1 MNTMRKN
8 WTLLFAFLLL
18 AGVGYGQSS
27 KKKNKK
33 KSKSEK
39 TTPRFEQQGN
49 SYAPFSPEE
58 TKEVV
63 SPAKKS
69 KKSKKKKSAYENFS
83 MTMDKKVDQFGERM
97 EANAKAEKKKQKEMK
112 KPQYSDPSY
121 FGHKRKP
128 KIRKVKNR
136 KHCKECGITH

>member
-1 MNTMRKN
+1 MHRY
-8 WTLLFAFLLL
+8 WIFLITFLIL
-18 AGVGYGQSS
+18 TKVGYGQSS
-27 KKKNKK
+27 NKKEKK

-39 TTPRFEQQGN
+39 TAPRFEQQGN
-49 SYAPFSPEE
+49 AYAPFSPEE

-63 SPAKKS
+63 NSSTA
-69 KKSKKKKSAYENFS
+69 KKSKKKKSAYDS
-83 MTMDKKVDQFGERM
+83 YTMTMEKKVEEFNDRM
-97 EANAKAEKKKQKEMK
+97 ESNIKARKKQARQME

-136 KHCKECGITH
+136 KHCKECGIVH